1 MAAVTT
7 AMVKEL
13 RERTGAGIKE
23 CKDILSQTDGDIAQ
37 AIEVL
42 RQKGIQAAEKK
53 QSREARD
60 GRIEVYVHPGSRL
73 VAMVEV
79 NCETDFVARTDG
91 FIALSRDLALH
102 VAATNPGYLDV
113 DEVPPEAIEASGL
126 SAEDF
131 YEQRV
136 LLRQPFVK
144 DGRTI
149 IQDKMKEAIARLG
162 ENVVVR
168 RFTRYEVGD

>member
-1 MAAVTT
+1 MAVTT

-13 RERTGAGIKE
+13 RERTGAGFKE
-23 CKDILSQTDGDIAQ
+23 CKDILAQTNGDITR

-42 RQKGIQAAEKK
+42 REKGIQAAEKK

-73 VAMVEV
+73 VAIVEV
-79 NCETDFVARTDG
+79 NCETDFVARTEG
-91 FIALSRDLALH
+91 FMTLARDLALH
-102 VAATNPGYLDV
+102 IAATNPSYLNVED
-113 DEVPPEAIEASGL
+113 VPPEAIEASEL

-131 YEQRV
+131 YEQHV
-136 LLRQPFVK
+136 LMRQPFVK

>member
-1 MAAVTT
+1 
-7 AMVKEL
+7 MVKEL
-13 RERTGAGIKE
+13 RERTGAGFKE
-23 CKDILSQTDGDIAQ
+23 CKDILAQTNGDITR

-42 RQKGIQAAEKK
+42 REKGIQAAEKK

-73 VAMVEV
+73 VAIVEV
-79 NCETDFVARTDG
+79 NCETDFVARTEG
-91 FIALSRDLALH
+91 FMALARDLALH
-102 VAATNPGYLDV
+102 IAATNPSYLNV
-113 DEVPPEAIEASGL
+113 EEVSPEAIEASEL

-131 YEQRV
+131 YEQHV
-136 LLRQPFVK
+136 LMRQPFVK